1 MRWFIQLFRFAQL
14 LMVVYS
20 LIFFTFDFKINLE
33 GLKRKLLGYV
43 EISSTSNS
51 PRMKI
56 FPKAVKY
63 SCNNKCF

>member
-1 MRWFIQLFRFAQL
+1 MRWFIIQLFSFTQL
-14 LMVVYS
+14 PMVVYS

-33 GLKRKLLGYV
+33 EHKRKYV

-56 FPKAVKY
+56 FPKTVKY